1 MVDGTSP
8 GVRSMNIEAFCRNT
22 SILLTEIHVKLNKL
36 DQEEKRQSLAS
47 TAVDWA
53 KRLVQAALGSS
64 LVFKGIL
71 YSWIILIMRLI

>member
-22 SILLTEIHVKLNKL
+22 SVFLTEIHVKLNKL
-36 DQEEKRQSLAS
+36 DQEKRQSMAS
-47 TAVDWA
+47 KAVDWA

-64 LVFKGIL
+64 LVFKGTL
-71 YSWIILIMRLI
+71 YSWIILITRLI